1 MAPSPHFRAQLAEA
15 KKAFARDVPLG
26 MKYLR
31 GLLAVA
37 EREREDE
44 DESEAAAISEAA
56 ALLDDFLTDKSCMC
70 CGSAKALKLCSGCLD
85 FDHTKVR
92 YCGEACQLIHWRQQ
106 SASHKAKCGS
116 RAGNRDGSGAE

>member
-1 MAPSPHFRAQLAEA
+1 M
-15 KKAFARDVPLG
+15 
-26 MKYLR
+26 
-31 GLLAVA
+31 A

-44 DESEAAAISEAA
+44 DEDEAAAISEAD
-56 ALLDDFLTDKSCMC
+56 ALIRVFHADKSCMG
-70 CGSAKALKLCSGCLD
+70 CGSAKAPKLCSGCLD